1 MTEPLSET
9 TDVFVAG
16 GGPAGLAAAIAARM
30 KGFRVTVADPVP
42 PPIDKACGE
51 GLMPDGVAALER
63 LGVTIDPALGAVFRG
78 IRFRE
83 PGRSVEAHF
92 PSGRG
97 LGLRR
102 KTLHRILLEHAA
114 KAGVQLCWGVAARGL
129 TGDGV
134 IVNGRKLACRWIV
147 AADGQNSA
155 LRGWA
160 GLNSGRSY
168 HRRLGFRRHFRVS
181 RWTDHVEVH
190 WADSCQAYVTP
201 VAADE
206 VCVALISRDPRTR
219 FDDLPRLFPELW
231 RRLAEGEPTS
241 ATKGA
246 ITATRSFRSVARG
259 RVALIG
265 EASGSV
271 DAITG
276 EGLAIAFQQALA
288 LADALAQG
296 DLAPYRAA
304 HRRISRLP
312 GFMGKLMLQMDQHAW
327 LRRRVLRTFTA
338 NPGLFARLLALH
350 VGPLSPVP
358 LGVAETMSLGWE
370 LLTA

>member
-1 MTEPLSET
+1 MTEPLRET

-16 GGPAGLAAAIAARM
+16 GGPAGLAAAIAARR
-30 KGFRVTVADPVP
+30 KGLRVTVADPVP

-63 LGVTIDPALGAVFRG
+63 LGVAIDPALGAVFRG
-78 IRFRE
+78 VRFRE
-83 PGRSVEAHF
+83 PGRSVEANF
-92 PSGRG
+92 PVGRG

-102 KTLHRILLEHAA
+102 KTLHRILVEHAA
-114 KAGVQLCWGVAARGL
+114 QAGVELCWGVAARGL
-129 TGDGV
+129 CDGGV
-134 IVNGRKLACRWIV
+134 IVNGRRLACRWIV
-147 AADGQNSA
+147 AADGHNSA
-155 LRGWA
+155 VRGWA
-160 GLNSGRSY
+160 GLDSGRSY
-168 HRRLGFRRHFRVS
+168 HRRLGFRRHFRVQ

-190 WADSCQAYVTP
+190 WADRCQAYVTP
-201 VAADE
+201 IAAGE

-231 RRLAEGEPTS
+231 RRLAEGEPVS

-246 ITATRSFRSVARG
+246 ITATRRFRTVARG

-288 LADALAQG
+288 LADALEQG
-296 DLAPYRAA
+296 DLSLYRAA

-312 GFMGKLMLQMDQHAW
+312 AFMGKLMLEMDRHAW
-327 LRRRVLRTFTA
+327 LRRRVLRTLTA
-338 NPGLFARLLALH
+338 NPSLFSRLLALH
-350 VGPLSPVP
+350 LGSDAPAGF
-358 LGVAETMSLGWE
+358 GVAETMSLGWE
-370 LLTA
+370 LLSA